1 MNRKLLLGL
10 DIGSSSVKAG
20 LVDADTTLSLA
31 TASYPDVE
39 APIKA
44 LHPGWAEQSPDDWWN
59 YCRHAIQRALKKADA
74 SAEEICAI
82 GISWQMHGLVCID
95 KNQHVLRDS
104 IIWCDSRAVEIGEQA
119 FLELGEKYC
128 FEHLLNSPGNFTASK
143 LAWVKKNEPKIFD
156 RISKIMLPGDYI
168 AMRLTGEVTTTIE
181 GLSEGVMWDFSK
193 YSLATD
199 LLNYYEIPESMIAP
213 LVPTFGLQ
221 GKVSDKA
228 AAELGIPQG
237 TPITYRAGD
246 QPNNAVSLNVFNP
259 GEVAATAGTSGV
271 VYGILDKINCD
282 TQSRTNTFAH
292 VNYSSDLCRLGVLL
306 CINGVGSMNAWA
318 RHNIAPDLTY
328 EEINNLAATAPIG
341 SDSLVVLPFG
351 NGAERMLGNRNV
363 DCNISGISFYNHTRA
378 HLLRAVQEGV
388 AFSLC
393 YGIEIM
399 RQMGIRISNIN
410 AGNANMF
417 LSPLFR
423 TTLSNVSRTT
433 INIMQTDG
441 SIGAARAAGIGAGI
455 YKDNNEAFSQL
466 KRIMV
471 IEPET
476 EHQEQYQEAFM
487 RWKDKLNTILTH

>member
-1 MNRKLLLGL
+1 
-10 DIGSSSVKAG
+10 
-20 LVDADTTLSLA
+20 
-31 TASYPDVE
+31 
-39 APIKA
+39 
-44 LHPGWAEQSPDDWWN
+44 
-59 YCRHAIQRALKKADA
+59 
-74 SAEEICAI
+74 
-82 GISWQMHGLVCID
+82 
-95 KNQHVLRDS
+95 
-104 IIWCDSRAVEIGEQA
+104 
-119 FLELGEKYC
+119 
-128 FEHLLNSPGNFTASK
+128 
-143 LAWVKKNEPKIFD
+143 
-156 RISKIMLPGDYI
+156 
-168 AMRLTGEVTTTIE
+168 
-181 GLSEGVMWDFSK
+181 
-193 YSLATD
+193 
-199 LLNYYEIPESMIAP
+199 
-213 LVPTFGLQ
+213 
-221 GKVSDKA
+221 
-228 AAELGIPQG
+228 
-237 TPITYRAGD
+237 
-246 QPNNAVSLNVFNP
+246 
-259 GEVAATAGTSGV
+259 
-271 VYGILDKINCD
+271 
-282 TQSRTNTFAH
+282 
-292 VNYSSDLCRLGVLL
+292 
-306 CINGVGSMNAWA
+306 
-318 RHNIAPDLTY
+318 
-328 EEINNLAATAPIG
+328 
-341 SDSLVVLPFG
+341 
-351 NGAERMLGNRNV
+351 MLGNRNV